1 MCLGIPGLVVEVEPE
16 TNTAVIEVFGVQR
29 KVNTLLVGEVKL
41 GEYLMVHTGFAIE
54 KVDVEEAQERLKLW
68 KEILADAQPG
78 A

>member
-16 TNTAVIEVFGVQR
+16 TNTAMIEVFGVQR